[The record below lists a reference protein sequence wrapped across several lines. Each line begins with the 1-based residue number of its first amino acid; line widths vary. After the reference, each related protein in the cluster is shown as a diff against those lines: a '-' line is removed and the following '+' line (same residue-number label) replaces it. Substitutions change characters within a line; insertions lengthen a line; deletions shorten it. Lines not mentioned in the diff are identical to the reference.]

1 MSLSESLNVEIETL
15 RRLRRH
21 RADRVERELSA
32 AKRHQRALLAQIEQ
46 AQKVLEQTRA
56 EEARRTEQ
64 LLKQHQGTV
73 MTFND
78 LKAWGAQERSLSA
91 STQREAGQLQSLQG
105 QRDQQASHI
114 CVVQKRVTQCLRE
127 VEKLQELVKLLAQE
141 DM

>member
-1 MSLSESLNVEIETL
+1 MSLSEPLKVEIETL

-46 AQKVLEQTRA
+46 AQQVLEQTRV

-73 MTFND
+73 MTFTD

-91 STQREAGQLQSLQG
+91 STQREVVQLQSLHG
-105 QRDQQASHI
+105 QREQQEIQVSL
-114 CVVQKRVTQCLRE
+114 VQKRVTECLRE
-127 VEKLQELVKLLAQE
+127 VEKLHELAKLLSEEAI
-141 DM
+141 

>member
-1 MSLSESLNVEIETL
+1 MSLSEPLKVEIETL

-46 AQKVLEQTRA
+46 AQQVLEQTRV

-73 MTFND
+73 MTFKD

-91 STQREAGQLQSLQG
+91 STQREVVQLQSLHG
-105 QRDQQASHI
+105 QREQQEIQVSL
-114 CVVQKRVTQCLRE
+114 VQKRVTECLRE
-127 VEKLQELVKLLAQE
+127 VEKLHELAKLLAEE
-141 DM
+141 DT